1 MVARHSIK
9 NMQWLGSGIWLAV
22 WPVRQTLDVRSCED
36 SVCRVDWQ
44 ERCFRDTRSCEL
56 LFHLL
61 LNAFCSLYVLIC
73 ALHYSILAQVLHF
86 DCIRY
91 LRSRPSFIRH
101 TQHRAIISIPE
112 SFVLLYV
119 DVDTT
124 HPLMSQLMDL
134 LAWWKTSSFPLR
146 RQHNTIRS
154 MFLMCHDSDAMSVA
168 NSISLVICTEWKIN
182 QTTLFKCKC
191 TQRINNCL
199 LLLYY
204 GAIKTID
211 TRMLWPTKKKHNRWL
226 IDESNDSQHPFE

>member
-1 MVARHSIK
+1 MPCRLAREVFPGHTQLWTFFLFIAQCFLLIICIDMCVALFNIGASVTFWLHSIFEEPPIIHK
-9 NMQWLGSGIWLAV
+9 
-22 WPVRQTLDVRSCED
+22 T
-36 SVCRVDWQ
+36 
-44 ERCFRDTRSCEL
+44 
-56 LFHLL
+56 
-61 LNAFCSLYVLIC
+61 
-73 ALHYSILAQVLHF
+73 
-86 DCIRY
+86 
-91 LRSRPSFIRH
+91 

-211 TRMLWPTKKKHNRWL
+211 TRMLWPTEKKHNRWL